1 MDSNAQIIRDL
12 QNKIGF
18 SETLDFLSDYKGV
31 PVVIKGQIH
40 EIRPE
45 SIIFKVE
52 APDSICMSW
61 DQHALLLQD
70 SFISGIQGKIIEF
83 DLEAGIVELGELVY
97 SDRGFGGRAMVRVE
111 PQEVIEASL
120 VADKISFPCQVI
132 DLSLNGFG
140 LLTEKVEAAK
150 LSRGKNVSVKLN
162 LVGKAIEIPCRVL
175 GVFPKEETVRLAVS
189 FSAEAPGS
197 AVVTR
202 YITRRR
208 AEIRQEI
215 QAAYQAALGKKT

>member
-1 MDSNAQIIRDL
+1 MDSNVQIIRDL

-18 SETLDFLSDYKGV
+18 RETLDFLSDYKGV

-40 EIRPE
+40 KIRPE
-45 SIIFKVE
+45 SIVFKVE

-61 DQHALLLQD
+61 DEQALLLQD
-70 SFISGIQGKIIEF
+70 SFISGIQGKILDFNLQE
-83 DLEAGIVELGELVY
+83 GTVELGELVY

-111 PQEVIEASL
+111 PQEIIEGSL
-120 VADKISFPCQVI
+120 ISDEASFPCQVV

-140 LLTEKVEAAK
+140 LLTESLEAAE
-150 LSRGKNVSVKLN
+150 LSRGQNVSVKLS
-162 LVGKAIEIPCRVL
+162 LMAKAIEIPCRIL
-175 GVFPKEETVRLAVS
+175 GIFPKEDSVRLAVS

-215 QAAYQAALGKKT
+215 QAAYQAALGKNS

>member
-1 MDSNAQIIRDL
+1 
-12 QNKIGF
+12 
-18 SETLDFLSDYKGV
+18 
-31 PVVIKGQIH
+31 
-40 EIRPE
+40 
-45 SIIFKVE
+45 
-52 APDSICMSW
+52 MSW

-70 SFISGIQGKIIEF
+70 SFISGIQGKILEF

-120 VADKISFPCQVI
+120 VVDKTSFPCQVI

-140 LLTEKVEAAK
+140 FLTETLEAAE
-150 LSRGKNVSVKLN
+150 LSRGQNVSVKLS
-162 LVGKAIEIPCRVL
+162 LMGKAIEIPCRIL
-175 GVFPKEETVRLAVS
+175 SVFPKESAVRLAAS

-215 QAAYQAALGKKT
+215 LAAYQAALEKKT